1 MAAAALPFAHA
12 HGAAAAAQAW
22 MGKAMTSSTAR
33 ENRLNRFMAAML
45 SPLPWRGNGA
55 RRAGGARQKTK
66 NRPQVDALTAVR
78 AGMANPSPQPVPTD
92 TSREGVGA
100 QIGRFTILRQLGRGS
115 EGVVYLAR
123 DPELDRDVAIKT
135 RSPDQAPNRQI
146 AELLVNTARTASTL
160 SHPNI
165 VPVFEA
171 GMHQGTP
178 YVVYEYVPGP
188 TLARLLASRGPL
200 PMARAVIVMSQVLA
214 GVALIHSRGLLHGDI
229 KPGNILVGTD
239 GRARLADFGLMRDA
253 NAQHV
258 RPTSGTL
265 RYMSPECLDGSP
277 VDCRRDIYALGLVL
291 VETLTGKAVV
301 PDGQRAEVIEIIRN
315 QAPARPSELN
325 PRVPAMIDAIA
336 LKALQKAPSERYSD
350 AAEMK
355 RDLDRIRVPVNGD
368 GSVELRESAN
378 HSTVEFLLR
387 RMAHQSDFGAL
398 SVSLAGINRI
408 GSAGEDVSF
417 IQFAE
422 LVMRDFALTQ
432 KLLRVVNGA
441 SVGAGKITR
450 VSDAIAVLGLTQVRA
465 LTVGMALAGGAGKSP
480 AVAAAL
486 TEAFVAGVIARNL
499 GRALRVAS
507 AEELFICGMFT
518 ALGDLLALHYLP
530 EEHAEILRRIV
541 HEDTNAVAAAR
552 SVLGIGLGE
561 LGDAVARHWQ
571 FPMEIVNALSPP
583 PEGVL
588 AAATDIPGRMQHC
601 TAYARELCGLARA
614 ASADQ
619 CEAAFTAHVARFAQ
633 SVPVRPQA
641 MRELLARSVELAR
654 GYAAGAGLPVAE
666 TPMLAGM
673 RQLAGVSP
681 VAEPAPAPAPASG
694 ESAAA
699 APEAPAAA
707 QGDPAASGESRSSWL
722 TRLRQVVTRRS

>member
-1 MAAAALPFAHA
+1 
-12 HGAAAAAQAW
+12 
-22 MGKAMTSSTAR
+22 
-33 ENRLNRFMAAML
+33 
-45 SPLPWRGNGA
+45 
-55 RRAGGARQKTK
+55 
-66 NRPQVDALTAVR
+66 
-78 AGMANPSPQPVPTD
+78 MANPSPQPVPTG
-92 TSREGVGA
+92 TSREGVGT

-123 DPELDRDVAIKT
+123 DPELGRDVAIKT

-200 PMARAVIVMSQVLA
+200 PLARAVIMMSQLLA

-229 KPGNILVGTD
+229 KPGNVLVGTD
-239 GRARLADFGLMRDA
+239 GRARLADFGLLRDA

-301 PDGQRAEVIEIIRN
+301 TDAPRAEVIEVIRN

-336 LKALQKAPSERYSD
+336 LKALQKAPSERYAD

-355 RDLDRIRVPVNGD
+355 RELDRIRVPVNSE

-408 GSAGEDVSF
+408 GSAGDDAS
-417 IQFAE
+417 IMQFAE
-422 LVMRDFALTQ
+422 IVMRDFALTQ

-450 VSDAIAVLGLTQVRA
+450 VSDAIAVLGLAQVRA

-507 AEELFICGMFT
+507 AEELFICGMFNG
-518 ALGDLLALHYLP
+518 LGELLALHYLP
-530 EEHAEILRRIV
+530 EEHAEIMRRV
-541 HEDTNAVAAAR
+541 ANDKAHPTAAAR
-552 SVLGIGLGE
+552 SVLGIGFSEVGS
-561 LGDAVARHWQ
+561 AIAKHWQ
-571 FPMEIVNALSPP
+571 FPSEIVDSLAPL
-583 PEGVL
+583 PEGTL
-588 AAATDIPGRMQHC
+588 AAATSTASRMQHC
-601 TAYARELCGLARA
+601 TGYARELCALARI
-614 ASADQ
+614 ASAEGR
-619 CEAAFTAHVARFAQ
+619 EAAFAAHVARFAQ
-633 SVPVRPQA
+633 AVPVRPQA

-654 GYAAGAGLPVAE
+654 GYAAGAGLAVAE

-673 RQLAGVSP
+673 RQLANGAPDATP
-681 VAEPAPAPAPASG
+681 V
-694 ESAAA
+694 AA
-699 APEAPAAA
+699 APVSCAAGANAPAARVPVA
-707 QGDPAASGESRSSWL
+707 LPALAGQPSSWIG
-722 TRLRQVVTRRS
+722 RLWRGVSRLS